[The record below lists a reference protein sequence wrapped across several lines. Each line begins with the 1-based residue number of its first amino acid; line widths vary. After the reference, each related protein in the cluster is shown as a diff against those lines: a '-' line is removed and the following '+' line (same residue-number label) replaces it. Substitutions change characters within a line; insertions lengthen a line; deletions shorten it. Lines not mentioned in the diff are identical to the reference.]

1 MIEQVLIE
9 DGVEC
14 ANHSG
19 TVAEGNCSVCGKP
32 VCADCFARFGSEVA
46 CDQPEHRRI
55 LEQWSLVFCTNSE
68 FEADMIVKN
77 LENEAVEMKRY
88 SSRVFKRSIGENS
101 HDFVKLFVR
110 SGERHR
116 AEHVLKA
123 LGLVNGETVNPTSN

>member
-46 CDQPEHRRI
+46 CDQREHRLI
-55 LEQWSLVFCTNSE
+55 LEQWSLVFCTNPE

-77 LENEAVEMKRY
+77 LENEAVEVKRY

-101 HDFVKLFVR
+101 RDFVKVFVR
-110 SGERHR
+110 SEDHGR
-116 AEHVLKA
+116 AELVLRT
-123 LGLVNGETVNPTSN
+123 LGLLNVETVNQ